1 MPAICYGCGE
11 SGHIE
16 SECPYAAELAAD
28 GKPPWCGI
36 CDHRTRLVQ
45 VSDDGERI
53 PKRCPEC
60 HPNRRK
66 HLAQLHRC
74 NACKCLVYEWD
85 NARCGH
91 HEMPGV
97 TDKRPGR
104 EHIEEIVGSNYS

>member
-1 MPAICYGCGE
+1 MAFNSGNCFSCGDT
-11 SGHIE
+11 GHIAA
-16 SECPYAAELAAD
+16 ECPNSEALDTRPA
-28 GKPPWCGI
+28 WCGI
-36 CDHRTRLVQ
+36 CDRRTRLVTINIDTGA
-45 VSDDGERI
+45 V
-53 PKRCPEC
+53 KRCPEC

-66 HLAQLHRC
+66 HVAQLHRC